1 MAFDAGTV
9 ERVRDA
15 LDRLGERGFREKHV
29 FGGWGFLYGKNTFV
43 IVWGEGIL
51 AKLPRASYA
60 SSLARAGIRPFT
72 PGGERP
78 MGTWAVVHAEV
89 IADDPEL
96 AEWVALGLQ
105 GMREGPAAGSGVS
118 RKATSSTRSNRAAK
132 SAKTPK
138 TPKTPTT
145 AKGAKG
151 AKGAKAAKGAKGV
164 KTAKAAKSATLS
176 TTATPKQKKPAKAKH
191 ATPAAKALRKG
202 KPAARR
208 R

>member
-51 AKLPRASYA
+51 AKLPRALYET
-60 SSLARAGIRPFT
+60 SLARPGVRPFT

-96 AEWVALGLQ
+96 AEWVELGLQ
-105 GMREGPAAGSGVS
+105 GMREGPAAIPSVS
-118 RKATSSTRSNRAAK
+118 SKAKSST
-132 SAKTPK
+132 
-138 TPKTPTT
+138 
-145 AKGAKG
+145 
-151 AKGAKAAKGAKGV
+151 KAAGAV
-164 KTAKAAKSATLS
+164 KTAKTAKSKQAQSATTSKTAKSKSAKSKPSTAARTKQGSS
-176 TTATPKQKKPAKAKH
+176 TTKAPH
-191 ATPAAKALRKG
+191 KG
-202 KPAARR
+202 KPATRR

>member
-51 AKLPRASYA
+51 AKLPSESYTR
-60 SSLARAGIRPFT
+60 SLDRPGVRPFT
-72 PGGERP
+72 PGGERA
-78 MGTWAVVHAEV
+78 MGTWVVVHAEV

-105 GMREGPAAGSGVS
+105 GMRQGPSPKSEKRASVS
-118 RKATSSTRSNRAAK
+118 KRATVATKPASSRSKRVAEVKQTKPATTGKAAK
-132 SAKTPK
+132 TAKTAN
-138 TPKTPTT
+138 TT
-145 AKGAKG
+145 AKG
-151 AKGAKAAKGAKGV
+151 
-164 KTAKAAKSATLS
+164 
-176 TTATPKQKKPAKAKH
+176 KP
-191 ATPAAKALRKG
+191 RS
-202 KPAARR
+202 RR